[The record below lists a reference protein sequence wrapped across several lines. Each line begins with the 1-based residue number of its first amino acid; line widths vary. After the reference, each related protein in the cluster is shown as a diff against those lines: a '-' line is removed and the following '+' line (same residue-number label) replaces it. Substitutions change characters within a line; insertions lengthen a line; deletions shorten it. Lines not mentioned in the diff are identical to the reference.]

1 MSDFLTSSK
10 VLPMDADAATLIGRA
25 WLPGNP
31 SGPAVVLL
39 REGNVFDISKFAST
53 VSSLFEDKAL
63 LQDLHNCKG
72 ELIGTID
79 DLLTNSDAENK
90 DTKLP
95 YFLAPIDLQAIK
107 ACGVTFV
114 VSLLERVIEEKAKGD
129 PLAADRIR
137 KTITD
142 EIGGDLASINP
153 GSKEAARLKEKFIES
168 GMWSQYL
175 EVGIGPYAE
184 VFTKAQPLSAVGIGS
199 DVGIHPESTWNNPEP
214 EVVLVVTSSG
224 DIVGATLGNDVN
236 LRDFEGLSALLL
248 GRAKDNN
255 ASTSLGPFIRVFD
268 ENFTLDHVRN
278 MDLAMTVEGKD
289 GFSLKDGSS
298 MSMISRD
305 PADLVKQTISR
316 NHQYPDGLVLFTG
329 TLFAP
334 THDRGAKGMG
344 FTHEVG
350 DVVSISS
357 PALGTLINRVNLT
370 TKAEPWTFG
379 IRHLMKNLIERNLL

>member
-1 MSDFLTSSK
+1 MSNFLTSRK
-10 VLPMDADAATLIGRA
+10 VLPTDADTATLIGRV
-25 WLPGNP
+25 WLPGDP
-31 SGPAVVLL
+31 AGPAVVLV
-39 REGNVFDISKFAST
+39 REGNVFDISKLAPT
-53 VSSLFEDKAL
+53 VSSLFEDKSL
-63 LQDLHNCKG
+63 IQDLHTFKG
-72 ELIGTID
+72 ELVGTID
-79 DLLTNSDAENK
+79 DLLANSDADNRNNEM
-90 DTKLP
+90 P
-95 YFLAPIDLQAIK
+95 YLLAPVDLQAIK

-129 PLAADRIR
+129 PLTADRIR

-153 GSKEAARLKEKFIES
+153 GSKEAARLKQKFIEN

-184 VFTKAQPLSAVGIGS
+184 VFTKAQPMSAVGIGS

-214 EVVLVVTSSG
+214 EVVLVVNSSG
-224 DIVGATLGNDVN
+224 EIAGATLGNDVN

-268 ENFTLDHVRN
+268 ENFTLDHVRK

-289 GFSLKDGSS
+289 GFTLKDGSS

-334 THDRGAKGMG
+334 THDRGDKGMG
-344 FTHEVG
+344 FTHKVG
-350 DVVSISS
+350 DIVSISS
-357 PALGTLINRVNLT
+357 PALGTLINRVNLST
-370 TKAEPWTFG
+370 SAEPWTFG
-379 IRHLMKNLIERNLL
+379 TGHLMRNLLKRNLL